1 MRSYQVRDGREG
13 KVLNFEIVDTMGV
26 EGNNG
31 EGFDPAELPYILD
44 GHVPD
49 NHQVN
54 FHQKFNFIILCGLQK
69 WTNYFVF

>member
-49 NHQVN
+49 NHQVSL
-54 FHQKFNFIILCGLQK
+54 KF
-69 WTNYFVF
+69 